1 MQCDIQGPKIRLGNC
16 PAEGIHL
23 NIGDTIRVC
32 PDPEL
37 MGSRD
42 RISILLPTILQDLTV
57 GDKIFINDGI
67 VELVVMA
74 KEPADLVC
82 QVRASGFISA
92 RKGCNIPS
100 TKVSVDIVTEKDRGD
115 LKAIASL
122 NPEFVAA
129 SFVGSASDVA
139 AIRAILHE
147 NGAKNVQIVSK
158 IERPLALLNIDEIIR
173 ASDAVMVARG
183 DLGVEIPAHQVP
195 LAQKEI
201 VDRCNRHA
209 RPVIIAT
216 QV

>member
-1 MQCDIQGPKIRLGNC
+1 
-16 PAEGIHL
+16 
-23 NIGDTIRVC
+23 
-32 PDPEL
+32 

-42 RISILLPTILQDLTV
+42 RIAVLLPTILEDLVV

-67 VELVVMA
+67 VELVVVG

-82 QVRASGFISA
+82 QVRAAGFVSA
-92 RKGCNIPS
+92 KKGCNLPS
-100 TKVSVDIVTEKDRGD
+100 TRVSVDIVTEKDRRD
-115 LKAIASL
+115 LKVIAEQL

-129 SFVGSASDVA
+129 SFVGSGADVA

-147 NGAKNVQIVSK
+147 HGARDVQIVSK
-158 IERPLALLNIDEIIR
+158 IERPLALLNIEEIIR

-183 DLGVEIPAHQVP
+183 DLGVELPAHEVP
-195 LAQKEI
+195 LAQKDI
-201 VDRCNRHA
+201 VRRCNRHA